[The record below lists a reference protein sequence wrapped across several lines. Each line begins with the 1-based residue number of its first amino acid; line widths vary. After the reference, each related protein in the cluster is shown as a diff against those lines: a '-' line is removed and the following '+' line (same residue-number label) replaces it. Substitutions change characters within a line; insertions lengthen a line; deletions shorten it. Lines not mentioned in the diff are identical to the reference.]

1 MRALHTSGIRAA
13 VLVLLIFAA
22 VALANAKGASALTAS
37 VDKWMVS
44 GDTITVEG
52 QTFTIYLSSRTN
64 QILADYGKG
73 SLFISNNSCDSTD
86 IARVCLD
93 NVQYD
98 FTNKVTKVKI
108 RGISHAPV
116 IAITRT
122 ASKSTTIVSDAIL
135 FSVTL
140 SNTGGMARNITY
152 TDLFPK
158 EFTVIETD
166 RLRLVPDRAV
176 WTGRLA
182 EGESISFSY
191 KVKAL
196 STFEGNL
203 VASLTYSYG
212 SRLKAV
218 YSSGQAVTISPA
230 VSLYAGIGSTTAYI
244 GERNNIT
251 VNLTNSLFD
260 TITVAPLE
268 VIFDPGIKVT
278 SMPLEFKRITPW
290 DYVWT
295 GEMWKVTNQSKNVS
309 IRNLTDAWI
318 NTTKSW
324 LFEFKGANVG
334 ASDIRVKAAYKAA
347 SDPVLK
353 VVPEAKQ
360 SVVVSNKGV
369 IVRTSLK
376 DTSMESNQQKR
387 IKIWLQNLNPYAGLR
402 NVHANISTGGMV
414 YLPDAFLDR
423 MAAGEQVLLADKYFY
438 APKVTASTGYVLQTN
453 TSYFTEFG
461 DNFSKE
467 SKDTATV
474 LPTQNVDL
482 SQTVS
487 RTAAKAGDDI
497 EVTVIIRSSRTT
509 TLRNVRVF
517 DNVSSEF
524 VVLGTNNAVIE
535 VPSKGTVTAYT
546 YKLRVNHVGS
556 GVSLYVNTTMKYSDA
571 YNSDA
576 YFDPQD
582 YESTKV
588 SAIAIEPESLSLTM
602 TGTLSESTTYVG
614 HVFSVRYVITN
625 SEADK
630 VARNIRLN
638 MPLAYGLD
646 LVNST
651 EPVLISELAP
661 GESVV
666 IADAEKLRAKFA
678 GSVDFQMANLKYEN
692 IYGNQYAVNG
702 TSTTVAVT
710 DNYVKGPV
718 MLIEKLAPQSANNT
732 DYFNVQL
739 KVKNTG
745 TEPADVLVED
755 EGKRYVVSVQNR
767 TEYLINESVKYQNA
781 GKQELAQA
789 TATYSGSGMA
799 FKTASKRAT
808 IEILDNPVL
817 GIEKH
822 VPVNLSNTEPYA
834 VLLKLS
840 NKVQKPVLNIT
851 ISDGSRSWHIDTI
864 PAEGQANLTYE
875 EAAPA
880 VGRYTL
886 SPASATYS
894 YEKAYYVVQSNSPV
908 LDVAEKSI
916 ITITKE
922 VKPSNATKGEKIKV
936 SLHLKNLQGEEFS
949 VLVADNEKSFSVQ
962 LPPLGEKD
970 VSYDSNADESTA
982 SPASAT
988 YAYSGKQLITLSPSP
1003 GFSLTT
1009 EAAGLPE
1016 KAKDIVAGQVA
1027 KEEKKSGASGIIS
1040 RIIKALLGILTWKR
1054 GS

>member
-1 MRALHTSGIRAA
+1 MRALHTVHVRAA
-13 VLVLLIFAA
+13 LLLLVFAA
-22 VALANAKGASALTAS
+22 VALANAKWASALTTP

-108 RGISHAPV
+108 RGISLAPV

-122 ASKSTTIVSDAIL
+122 ASKSTAIVSDAIL

-196 STFEGNL
+196 STFEGSL
-203 VASLTYSYG
+203 VASLTYIYG

-230 VSLYAGIGSTTAYI
+230 VSLYAGIGSTTAFI

-260 TITVAPLE
+260 TITIAPLE
-268 VIFDPGIKVT
+268 VIFDPGIRVT

-334 ASDIRVKAAYKAA
+334 ASGIRVKAAYKAA

-353 VVPEAKQ
+353 AVPEAKQ
-360 SVVVSNKGV
+360 SVVVSNKAV

-376 DTSMESNQQKR
+376 DSTMESNQKKR
-387 IKIWLQNLNPYAGLR
+387 IKIWLQNLNPYAELR
-402 NVHANISTGGMV
+402 NVHANISTGGLV
-414 YLPDAFLDR
+414 YLPDVFLDS

-438 APKVTASTGYVLQTN
+438 APKVTAGTGYVIQTN
-453 TSYFTEFG
+453 ASYFTEFG
-461 DNFSKE
+461 DNFSAAF
-467 SKDTATV
+467 KDTATV
-474 LPTQNVDL
+474 LPIQAVDL
-482 SQTVS
+482 SQTAS
-487 RTAAKAGDDI
+487 RTTAKAGDDI
-497 EVTVIIRSSRTT
+497 EVTVLIRSSRTT
-509 TLRNVRVF
+509 TLRNVQVF

-524 VVLGTNNAVIE
+524 LVFGKNQAVIE

-546 YKLRVNHVGS
+546 YKLRVNHVGR
-556 GVSLYVNTTMKYSDA
+556 GVIFYVNTTMKYSDA

-576 YFDPQD
+576 YFDPQG

-602 TGTLSESTTYVG
+602 TRAVSESTTYVG
-614 HVFSVRYVITN
+614 QVFNVRYIITN
-625 SEADK
+625 TETDK
-630 VARNIRLN
+630 VARNIRLKL
-638 MPLAYGLD
+638 PLAYGLD

-666 IADAEKLRAKFA
+666 LADAEKLRAKFA
-678 GSVDFQMANLKYEN
+678 GSVDFPMANLEYEN
-692 IYGNQYAVNG
+692 IYGDQYAVNG
-702 TSTTVAVT
+702 TSTSLSVT

-718 MLIEKLAPQSANNT
+718 ILIEKLAPQSANNT
-732 DYFNVQL
+732 DHFGVQL
-739 KVKNTG
+739 KVTNAG
-745 TEPADVLVED
+745 TEPTVVLVED
-755 EGKRYVVSVQNR
+755 EGKQYVVSVQNK
-767 TEYLINESVKYQNA
+767 TEYLINESVKYTNA
-781 GKQELAQA
+781 GKQALAQA
-789 TATYSGSGMA
+789 TATYSGSGIV
-799 FKTASKRAT
+799 FKTASKPAT

-817 GIEKH
+817 GIEKQ
-822 VPVNLSNTEPYA
+822 VPANVTNVEPYWM
-834 VLLKLS
+834 LLMLK
-840 NKVQKPVLNIT
+840 NRAQKPVNNIT
-851 ISDGSRSWHIDTI
+851 ITDGGRSWHIDTI
-864 PAEGQANLTYE
+864 QGGGQANMTYGDT
-875 EAAPA
+875 APA
-880 VGRYTL
+880 VGHYIL
-886 SPASATYS
+886 DPASATYS
-894 YEKAYYVVQSNSPV
+894 YESAYYTVQSNPPV
-908 LDVAEKSI
+908 LDVAEKSLV
-916 ITITKE
+916 TITKA
-922 VKPSNATKGEKIKV
+922 VTPANATKGEGIKV
-936 SLHLKNLQGEEFS
+936 SLHLKNLQDSDFD

-970 VSYDSNADESTA
+970 ISYDSSADESTA
-982 SPASAT
+982 SPASVT
-988 YAYSGKQLITLSPSP
+988 YTYNGKQLTTLSPSP

-1009 EAAGLPE
+1009 AAAGLPE
-1016 KAKDIVAGQVA
+1016 KAKKTVADQVA
-1027 KEEKKSGASGIIS
+1027 EEGKSGSGVIS
-1040 RIIKALLGILTWKR
+1040 RIIRVLLSILTWKR